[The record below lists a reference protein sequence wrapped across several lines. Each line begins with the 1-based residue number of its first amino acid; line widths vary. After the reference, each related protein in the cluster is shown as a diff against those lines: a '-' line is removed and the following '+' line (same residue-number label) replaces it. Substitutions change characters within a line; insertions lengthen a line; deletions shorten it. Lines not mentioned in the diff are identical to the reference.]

1 MSTERKTQAVG
12 FRVAGAALALL
23 LAASSPALGVPH
35 DKALAPAGKDSPK
48 LKVGDK
54 APRLAGTS
62 PAGETF
68 ALAWSLQK
76 QGIKAVVVSFWSIPC
91 KHCRKGLKALDR
103 LARGYGQAPVRFIL
117 VSCDQPD
124 LPRES
129 QNRENLTVFLEQ
141 LQVFLDSQGIGL
153 HRKKKSNLRMIW
165 DNGLKHAS
173 RYGLYNSGAGSLS
186 LPGTFVI
193 DSKQKIR
200 AVFGTEDSSFESQLG
215 AHVDKLLK

>member
-1 MSTERKTQAVG
+1 MQSPIRNSRAWQPEDDAELQRLRKEEQDAIERYMSLADGVAEVKEEVQHLRETVKADGERRSEEAE
-12 FRVAGAALALL
+12 RAG
-23 LAASSPALGVPH
+23 VRQ
-35 DKALAPAGKDSPK
+35 GK
-48 LKVGDK
+48 V
-54 APRLAGTS
+54 
-62 PAGETF
+62 
-68 ALAWSLQK
+68 
-76 QGIKAVVVSFWSIPC
+76 
-91 KHCRKGLKALDR
+91 
-103 LARGYGQAPVRFIL
+103 
-117 VSCDQPD
+117 
-124 LPRES
+124 
-129 QNRENLTVFLEQ
+129 EQ